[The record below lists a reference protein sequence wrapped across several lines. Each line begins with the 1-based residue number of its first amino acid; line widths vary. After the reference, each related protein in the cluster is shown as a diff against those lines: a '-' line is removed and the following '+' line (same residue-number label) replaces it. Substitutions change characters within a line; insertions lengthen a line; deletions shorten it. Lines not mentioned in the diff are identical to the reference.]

1 MKRFRWR
8 TGLAAATAGG
18 FLVVPATAQAANGDL
33 LHRGA
38 DADTKTWHVTYKGAK
53 AVTLTAKGSASASY
67 YVASYLEGDLCSILG
82 SPKASGTQRFRMNG
96 VKQERRWS
104 QFSSEDNATSC
115 ETNAGIVNGYFK
127 KSVRLT
133 ARYTKKAGGKTFVA
147 TPAVIVQLTGGYSYG
162 SQYDENIVQIR
173 KAGSWKF
180 TEVKKKKK
188 KDGGGGSGGTGGGGG
203 TGGTLPPPGGS
214 PPSTGGGITYAGM

>member
-1 MKRFRWR
+1 MSNFRR
-8 TGLAAATAGG
+8 VGLAGAIAGA
-18 FLVVPATAQAANGDL
+18 LVTVPAMAQAADGDL

-67 YVASYLEGDLCSILG
+67 YAAGYLEGDLCSILG

-104 QFSSEDNATSC
+104 QFSSEDNATSS

-133 ARYTKKAGGKTFVA
+133 ARYTKKAGGKTYVA

-173 KAGSWKF
+173 KAGSWKL
-180 TEVKKKKK
+180 TEVKKKK

-214 PPSTGGGITYAGM
+214 PPSTGGGLTYAGM

>member
-1 MKRFRWR
+1 MASRDRGCNSGR
-8 TGLAAATAGG
+8 APGCAR
-18 FLVVPATAQAANGDL
+18 TAQAADGDL

-53 AVTLTAKGSASASY
+53 AVTLTAKGSASANY

-115 ETNAGIVNGYFK
+115 ETSAGIVNGFFM

-133 ARYTKKAGGKTFVA
+133 GRYTKRAGGKTYVA
-147 TPAVIVQLTGGYSYG
+147 APAVIVQLTGGYSYG
-162 SQYDENIVQIR
+162 SQ
-173 KAGSWKF
+173 
-180 TEVKKKKK
+180 
-188 KDGGGGSGGTGGGGG
+188 
-203 TGGTLPPPGGS
+203 
-214 PPSTGGGITYAGM
+214 